1 MTKQCSGLS
10 RVHLLA
16 GPTGVGKTEAAM
28 DLAATWDA
36 PVVVADRIQC
46 YLDLP
51 VTSARCADVG
61 RHHLGDRM
69 AQDGDYAVDDAFPA
83 LLRVLG
89 ALTGRHPRVV
99 VEGGS
104 ISLLRRFSEC
114 RGRFRLSAT
123 VLHVPDDQAYLRRLR
138 DRAQRMLRDGMLDEL
153 AKAWQHGP
161 QRPFVASIN
170 GPEAVVKW
178 CQDNAFAPADL
189 PLLSP
194 DGPEIAELA
203 DLVAQV
209 HADHGHEQDA
219 VFTQLFD

>member
-1 MTKQCSGLS
+1 MANQCGGY
-10 RVHLLA
+10 VHLLA

-28 DLAATWDA
+28 DLAAHWDA

-51 VTSARCADVG
+51 VTSARCVDAG
-61 RHHLGDRM
+61 RHHLGDRTV
-69 AQDGDYAVDDAFPA
+69 QDADYPVDEAFPV

-89 ALTGRHPRVV
+89 TLTAQHPRVV

-104 ISLLRRFSEC
+104 LSLLQ
-114 RGRFRLSAT
+114 RLSAGRLPFRFSAK
-123 VLHVPDDQAYLRRLR
+123 VLPVPDDRAYLRRLR

-153 AKAWQHGP
+153 AKAWQHGA
-161 QRPFVASIN
+161 QRSFVASVN
-170 GPEAVVKW
+170 GPEPVVKW
-178 CQDNAFAPADL
+178 CQDNDFEPMDL
-189 PLLSP
+189 PLLAP

-209 HADHGHEQDA
+209 HADHGHEQNT
-219 VFTQLFD
+219 VFTRLFG